1 MANFVDSNQ
10 FKNQDQYYTPKDAW
24 EVVSHLFPKDKVI
37 WEACMLNASKSNS
50 PQILNELGCKE
61 VIYHTE
67 LDCITQLPT
76 QDWDMII
83 TNIPFSNVLKKQILQ
98 RFVELDK
105 PFLIILNSLNI
116 YTKYIR
122 EIFGE
127 NLKHLQ
133 VIQPYGKLQFIEL
146 LEDQSLKRKNNCS
159 FYCVF
164 LAYRMNLKNEDL
176 WLLKGKNH

>member
-10 FKNQDQYYTPKDAW
+10 FRNQDQYYTPMDVW
-24 EVVSHLFPKDKVI
+24 EVVSHLLPKEGVV
-37 WEACMLNASKSNS
+37 WEACMKDAVQSKS
-50 PQILNELGCKE
+50 PDILAELGCK
-61 VIYHTE
+61 VVFDTSI
-67 LDCITQLPT
+67 DCLTHEPEQHYDSIV
-76 QDWDMII
+76 

-105 PFLIILNSLNI
+105 PFLIIMNSMNI

-146 LEDQSLKRKNNCS
+146 MEDQSLKRKNNCS

-164 LAYRMNLKNEDL
+164 LAYKMNLKNEDL
-176 WLLKGKNH
+176 WLMKGKNH

>member
-1 MANFVDSNQ
+1 MANCIYSNK
-10 FKNQDQYYTPKDAW
+10 FKNQDQYYTPKDVW
-24 EVVSHLFPKDKVI
+24 EVVSHLFPKDKVV
-37 WEACMLNASKSNS
+37 WEACMLDAVKSTS
-50 PQILNELGCKE
+50 PQ
-61 VIYHTE
+61 

-122 EIFGE
+122 EIFGD

-146 LEDQSLKRKNNCS
+146 LEDQSLKRKGNCS
-159 FYCVF
+159 FYCCF
-164 LAYRMNLKNEDL
+164 LAYKMNLDNKDL

>member
-1 MANFVDSNQ
+1 MANFKDSNV
-10 FKNQDQYYTPKDAW
+10 FKDQDQYYTPKDAW
-24 EVVSHLFPKDKVI
+24 EVVSHLFPKDKIV
-37 WEACMLNASKSNS
+37 WEACMLDALKSKS
-50 PQILNELGCKE
+50 PDILAEFGCKVVFDTSLNCLTHE
-61 VIYHTE
+61 PE
-67 LDCITQLPT
+67 
-76 QDWDMII
+76 QDYDIII

-122 EIFGE
+122 QIFG
-127 NLKHLQ
+127 NKLKDLQ
-133 VIQPYGKLQFIEL
+133 VIQPYGKLQFEEL

-159 FYCVF
+159 FYCCF
-164 LAYRMNLKNEDL
+164 LAYKMNLDNEDL

>member
-1 MANFVDSNQ
+1 MANFVDSNT
-10 FKNQDQYYTPKDAW
+10 FKKQDQYYTPKDVW
-24 EVVSHLFPKDKVI
+24 EVVSHLFPKDKVV
-37 WEACMLNASKSNS
+37 WEACMLDAEKSKS
-50 PQILNELGCKE
+50 PQILTELGCRK

-67 LDCITQLPT
+67 LDCLTQTPV
-76 QDWDMII
+76 QPYDMII

-122 EIFGE
+122 EIFGWR
-127 NLKHLQ
+127 LGHLQ
-133 VIQPYGKLQFIEL
+133 VITPYGKLQFEEL
-146 LEDQSLKRKNNCS
+146 LEDQSLKRKDNCS
-159 FYCVF
+159 FYCCF
-164 LAYRMNLKNEDL
+164 LAYKMNLDNEDL